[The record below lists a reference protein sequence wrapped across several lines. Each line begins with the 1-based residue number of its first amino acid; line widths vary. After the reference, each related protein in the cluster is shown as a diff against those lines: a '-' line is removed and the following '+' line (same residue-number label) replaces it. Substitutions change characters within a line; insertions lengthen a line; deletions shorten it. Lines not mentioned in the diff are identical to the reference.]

1 MSEPVVP
8 ETATGP
14 TAITRGELLM
24 LSVGMWLSG
33 VCLLALL
40 PVVLMPRLG
49 PAVGL
54 AVTYFLFFVAWQPL
68 QRITQRAFGPRAAFV
83 RTMTLVASAAVAAYY
98 LREALLELLRRPA

>member
-1 MSEPVVP
+1 MTEPIP
-8 ETATGP
+8 PAGP
-14 TAITRGELLM
+14 TVITAGELLM

-68 QRITQRAFGPRAAFV
+68 QRVTQRALGPRAAFV
-83 RTMTLVASAAVAAYY
+83 RTMGLVATAAIAAYY
-98 LREALLELLRRPA
+98 LREALLELLRRAG